1 MNSFETSA
9 VSNSSYRNTEN
20 NKKSSKNKLNLNQML
35 IKTRNT
41 KKIIGIKRIENQ
53 IILPFLRNPTIL
65 LTFIAC

>member
-9 VSNSSYRNTEN
+9 VSNSSYRNTKN
-20 NKKSSKNKLNLNQML
+20 NKKSSKNKLHLNQML